1 MSDDENDSV
10 HTPTQSEFATFEIL
24 ANREYTNMSRKKPKR
39 KDLNLR
45 GSFPVDVVEE
55 EQDEHA
61 DEEDLESEK
70 EKAKEEEEEEEEE
83 IAPPPQEEKQNERE
97 NENFQDS
104 QSQPHSPPESPTVEP
119 PPINV
124 KNVAAKTAKKQYLE
138 SVESERR
145 DEKEGLLT
153 ELLSLAESGQ
163 CKLVRTLTMKD
174 SLEEISFQYDRCQ
187 SEIEARRMVNLAKS
201 SIDVGAG
208 LIEMVAKNFGFPLLD
223 GYHKSLCSD
232 MNRFDRP
239 LTKIYKKYWRRGSQ
253 KPEMELA
260 MIVIGSFGWTVM
272 SNMMK
277 DGSYLKKFFGG
288 KSSTTKAS
296 ASSNS
301 NSNANDEATKD
312 KELEAIKAKFSTSV
326 PTPPSPTNSSGNR
339 KMRPPSAHNLNLSS
353 PWTQVSSSPKINVI
367 ESNDEEETFSAS
379 AIQSLKLKEIE
390 MDKRMEKL
398 KQMEEDMSRRL
409 ALASAASAASIKSA
423 QLVQVKSSELAAEA
437 HEDDEED
444 QEDADEE
451 DDQEEEEPRRRVV
464 VISSPPASGRKSGR
478 KATNKP
484 PVVKLL

>member
-55 EQDEHA
+55 EQEQDEQA
-61 DEEDLESEK
+61 DEEDLGSEK
-70 EKAKEEEEEEEEE
+70 EKEEEEEEEEE
-83 IAPPPQEEKQNERE
+83 IAPPPHPQEKEKEE

-104 QSQPHSPPESPTVEP
+104 QSQPRSPPESPTKFVEP
-119 PPINV
+119 PPTV
-124 KNVAAKTAKKQYLE
+124 KNVAPSKTAKKQYLE

-208 LIEMVAKNFGFPLLD
+208 LLEMVAKNFGFPLLD

-239 LTKIYKKYWRRGSQ
+239 LTKIYKKYWRRGAQ

-288 KSSTTKAS
+288 KSTKA
-296 ASSNS
+296 AT
-301 NSNANDEATKD
+301 ANDEATKE

-326 PTPPSPTNSSGNR
+326 PVTPPSPTNSNGR
-339 KMRPPSAHNLNLSS
+339 KMRPPSATNLNLSS
-353 PWTQVSSSPKINVI
+353 PWTQVSSSPKIKVI

-379 AIQSLKLKEIE
+379 AMQSLKLKEIE

-423 QLVQVKSSELAAEA
+423 QVKSSELAAEA
-437 HEDDEED
+437 HEEDDNED
-444 QEDADEE
+444 QEDVDEE

-478 KATNKP
+478 KTTNKP
-484 PVVKLL
+484 PVVKL

>member
-55 EQDEHA
+55 EQEQDEQA
-61 DEEDLESEK
+61 DEEDLGSEK
-70 EKAKEEEEEEEEE
+70 EKEEEEEEEEE
-83 IAPPPQEEKQNERE
+83 IAPPPQEKEKEE

-104 QSQPHSPPESPTVEP
+104 QSQPRSPPESPTKFVEP
-119 PPINV
+119 PPTV
-124 KNVAAKTAKKQYLE
+124 KNVAPSKTAKKQYLE

-208 LIEMVAKNFGFPLLD
+208 LLEMVAKNFGFPLLD

-239 LTKIYKKYWRRGSQ
+239 LTKIYKKYWRRGAQ

-288 KSSTTKAS
+288 KSTSTKA
-296 ASSNS
+296 AT
-301 NSNANDEATKD
+301 ANDEATKE

-326 PTPPSPTNSSGNR
+326 PVTPPSPTNSNGNR
-339 KMRPPSAHNLNLSS
+339 KMRPPSATNLNLSS
-353 PWTQVSSSPKINVI
+353 PWTQVSSSPKIKVI

-379 AIQSLKLKEIE
+379 AMQSLKLKEIE

-423 QLVQVKSSELAAEA
+423 QVKSSELAAEA
-437 HEDDEED
+437 HEEDDNED
-444 QEDADEE
+444 QEDVDEE

-478 KATNKP
+478 KTTNKP
-484 PVVKLL
+484 PVVKL